1 MDSTLQGSMLTPAT
15 DVRRWS
21 DADLLGEI
29 IGAESSQHYRGS
41 LQPFFTGDEH
51 PKCAVARE
59 LVKRWLGE
67 ELRSI
72 AVFEQPQAV
81 TDYLKIHFAGR
92 EYESFV
98 VLFLDA
104 HNRLLA
110 LEEMFRGTLTQT
122 SVYPREVVKAALMHN
137 AAAVMFSHNHPSTSP
152 EPSKSDERLTH
163 TLKAALSLVD
173 VRVLDHLI
181 IGGAESFSFAQRG
194 LI

>member
-1 MDSTLQGSMLTPAT
+1 MLICWVKLLVLNLASTTGVL
-15 DVRRWS
+15 
-21 DADLLGEI
+21 
-29 IGAESSQHYRGS
+29 

-81 TDYLKIHFAGR
+81 TDYLKIDFAGR

-104 HNRLLA
+104 HNRL
-110 LEEMFRGTLTQT
+110 FGT
-122 SVYPREVVKAALMHN
+122 
-137 AAAVMFSHNHPSTSP
+137 
-152 EPSKSDERLTH
+152 
-163 TLKAALSLVD
+163 
-173 VRVLDHLI
+173 
-181 IGGAESFSFAQRG
+181 
-194 LI
+194 